1 MPRDTPDDYAELAA
15 LGAEIHGLF
24 DRIARR
30 EAGLTLVQYR
40 ALATLALAHPDP
52 LEPLEVGRVIQV
64 GSNHMAKVLD
74 QLEAMGY
81 IARRMHVADRRRRLL
96 DLTAEGLEVVDR
108 AGPRIR
114 DAQERLMGEA
124 FTAGERRQLI
134 QLATRL
140 RRTLADIVTPVVPP
154 RPGP

>member
-1 MPRDTPDDYAELAA
+1 M
-15 LGAEIHGLF
+15 
-24 DRIARR
+24 
-30 EAGLTLVQYR
+30 
-40 ALATLALAHPDP
+40 
-52 LEPLEVGRVIQV
+52 IQV
-64 GSNHMAKVLD
+64 GSNHLAKVLD

-96 DLTAEGLEVVDR
+96 DLTAEGFAVVDR

-140 RRTLADIVTPVVPP
+140 RRTLAEIVTPVVPP
-154 RPGP
+154 RPGPSALSRPPPNRAARSGGPATSRPARSSGAPSPHRV